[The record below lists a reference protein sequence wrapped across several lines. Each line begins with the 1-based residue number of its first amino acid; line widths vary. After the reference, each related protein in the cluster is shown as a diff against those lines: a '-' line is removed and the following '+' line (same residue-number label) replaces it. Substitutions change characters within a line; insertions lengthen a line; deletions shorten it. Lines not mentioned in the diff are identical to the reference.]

1 MFSDII
7 FQFKLYHLKQ
17 YKLTAGNIYENIIN
31 NKNNMLFI
39 LLTNFKKMD
48 CLLSWIV
55 YSTIVTIMLYLFY
68 ISIGMKI
75 DLVFNYNL
83 STITSNTILYVSC
96 SPLSWE
102 RVKYFNK
109 FFFLDFYHLTVH
121 INIILFCYMNW
132 LEW

>member
-7 FQFKLYHLKQ
+7 FQFRLYHLKQ

-31 NKNNMLFI
+31 NKYNMLFI
-39 LLTNFKKMD
+39 LFTNFKKMD

-55 YSTIVTIMLYLFY
+55 YITIVTIMLYLFY
-68 ISIGMKI
+68 SSIGMKI
-75 DLVFNYNL
+75 DLVSNYNP

-102 RVKYFNK
+102 SQGKFKK
-109 FFFLDFYHLTVH
+109 FFFIYFYHLTVH
-121 INIILFCYMNW
+121 INIILLCYMN
-132 LEW
+132 